1 MEEKIKKNMNVIL
14 SIFLLCQPILDLLT
28 GFCIHTLKI
37 NLTIGIII
45 RILFLFFMIYT
56 SIIVYKN
63 KKIIIPFSIISIYI
77 LLYIL
82 GIFLFKGGNNLFS
95 EIQGVI
101 KVFYFPILLLSI
113 YSIRDYI
120 RISKLTYLSTL
131 LLYLIYIF
139 VPTLFGIGYKTYAYL
154 LF

>member
-1 MEEKIKKNMNVIL
+1 MNERIKNNINTIL
-14 SIFLLCQPILDLLT
+14 SIFLLFQPILDLLT
-28 GFCIHTLKI
+28 GFCLHTLHL

-131 LLYLIYIF
+131 LLYLYQNNI
-139 VPTLFGIGYKTYAYL
+139 
-154 LF
+154 